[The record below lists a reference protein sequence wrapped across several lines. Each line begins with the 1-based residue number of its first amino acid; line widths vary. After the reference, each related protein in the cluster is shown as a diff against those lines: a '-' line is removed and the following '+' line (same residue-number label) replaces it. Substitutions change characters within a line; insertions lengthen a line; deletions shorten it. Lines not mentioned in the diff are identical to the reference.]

1 MPILEINIKMNTSLL
16 SCTYKYLGLGRSLM
30 ILKKIIAGL
39 FFVCFLNGCVQGT
52 AFLGPIYTMGSTGS
66 IYQTG
71 LSYGSGKV
79 IKKMTK
85 KKPSENIKSFLDS
98 KNITVKK
105 DEFFVLV
112 KDTIEKKINILNLAN
127 Q

>member
-1 MPILEINIKMNTSLL
+1 M
-16 SCTYKYLGLGRSLM
+16 SCDCKYLRLSGVLM
-30 ILKKIIAGL
+30 ILKKLTIGL
-39 FFVCFLNGCVQGT
+39 FFVGFLNGCVQGT
-52 AFLGPIYTMGSTGS
+52 AFLGPIYTMGSTGN

-79 IKKMTK
+79 IKKMIK
-85 KKPSENIKSFLDS
+85 KTPPENIKSFLDS

-105 DEFFVLV
+105 DESYDKFFVLV
-112 KDTIEKKINILNLAN
+112 KETIEKKSNILNLAN